1 MADKSV
7 MNSTVKCNT
16 TMFINFLRYSMP
28 ASVSIDIYR
37 QTSTESKLA
46 FEVIY
51 MTVASL
57 QFTMSIFF
65 NLLLLG
71 TVLQKKIRITS
82 CGIYLLFFN
91 LASLIG
97 MSIFYLRII
106 VTLYFN
112 DELEKHN
119 LIHCRLSSM
128 ILNCAQILCLWIG
141 AFISVERV
149 LIECFHFSIYRS
161 RICAIISSLL
171 LLLLTIAS
179 CITWF
184 LGTQYAIHPIIPTMY
199 LCKMRQL
206 QSTWML
212 VDEILTIDY
221 YVRDVFEQE
230 INSIEL
236 RIISSKFE
244 YLSIK
249 NNWFR
254 LCEYTPRLWQSLNKY
269 STERFYRTIT

>member
-7 MNSTVKCNT
+7 INSTVKCNT
-16 TMFINFLRYSMP
+16 TMFMNFLRYSMP

-46 FEVIY
+46 YEVIY

-65 NLLLLG
+65 NLLTLR

-82 CGIYLLFFN
+82 CGIYLLFFT

-171 LLLLTIAS
+171 ILLLTIAS

-206 QSTWML
+206 QSTWIL
-212 VDEILTIDY
+212 VDEIFTTQTFGFLFYIYSSNVYMNRYHEAWIMNCTKFRHRSAQCCATIKLMKISIDN
-221 YVRDVFEQE
+221 VN
-230 INSIEL
+230 NS
-236 RIISSKFE
+236 S
-244 YLSIK
+244 
-249 NNWFR
+249 N
-254 LCEYTPRLWQSLNKY
+254 
-269 STERFYRTIT
+269 ITAE